1 MNKPASAT
9 AHTSPRLRARASLD
23 ALFEPASVAVIGA
36 SDDPVRI
43 GGRPLAYLQR
53 AGFKGAIYPVNPNRA
68 TVQGFKAYPD
78 VQAIPGA
85 VDVAIVAL
93 PAGQVPSALE
103 ACAEKGVRAAIIF
116 SAGFAETGAEGAA
129 LQQRITAIAGSS
141 GMRVLGPNCLG
152 AFNVDTGFFGTFS
165 QAFDKSA
172 PHSGPIGIASQ
183 SGACG
188 SHLVYLFAQRN
199 VGINYF
205 ATTGN
210 EAEIDVA
217 ECMLWMAESPKVK
230 VLVAYVE
237 AVRDGATFIR
247 ALETARR
254 HHKPVVILKVGRSNA
269 GGLAAASH
277 TGALVGSDDV
287 YEAVLKQYGV
297 YRAESI
303 AQLVDVASAC
313 SRGIFPSDRSLCIL
327 TVSGGLGIQAA
338 DAAERHGLDVRPL
351 SATGQAKIK
360 AMISFAGTANPIDV
374 TAQVVNEPVLTGR
387 CIEVALLDGG
397 YQSIICMLSSVPA
410 VPALG
415 DPILE
420 SLKGLRARFPERL
433 IVIALAAPV
442 DVGRRYEDAGFLVFE
457 DGDYAMSAISALA
470 GFAETFA
477 QGATQKSA
485 SRTTRPHAV
494 PALPPALD
502 EHSAKA
508 LLAAAGIPVL
518 PEKVVPNG
526 AEAKLAAAEMGC
538 PVVLKIVSPDIAH
551 KTEVGGVILNV
562 KTPADAEAATTALLQ
577 RIAKQLPSA
586 SLTGVLVSP
595 MCSAGVETICG
606 IFTDPV
612 FGPVVMFGLGGIHVE
627 VLRDVAFRLAPF
639 DETEARAMV
648 GSIRG
653 YRMLEGVRGAPPGD
667 VDALAKALADL
678 SQFAVDYRGLVDEV
692 DINPLVVLPKG
703 QGVYALDAL
712 LVPTPVAK
720 KFNDIPA
727 GNAILV
733 SETKTNPQETT

>member
-1 MNKPASAT
+1 MSNVAVQPL
-9 AHTSPRLRARASLD
+9 PQGRASLD
-23 ALFEPASVAVIGA
+23 ALFEPSSVAIIGA
-36 SDDPVRI
+36 SDDPGRI
-43 GGRPLAYLQR
+43 GGRPIHYLQR

-68 TVQGFKAYPD
+68 TVQGLKAWPD
-78 VQAIPGA
+78 VQVIPGA

-93 PAGQVPSALE
+93 PASQVPAAL
-103 ACAEKGVRAAIIF
+103 KGVKAAIIF
-116 SAGFAETGAEGAA
+116 SAGFAEVGPEGVAIQQSIAELAE
-129 LQQRITAIAGSS
+129 RS
-141 GMRVLGPNCLG
+141 GMLVLGPNCLG
-152 AFNVDTGFFGTFS
+152 AFNVERGFFGTFS

-210 EAEIDVA
+210 EVNIDVA

-237 AVRDGATFIR
+237 AIRDGGMFIR

-254 HHKPVVILKVGRSNA
+254 NRKPVVILKVGRSNA
-269 GGLAAASH
+269 GGLATASH

-313 SRGIFPSDRSLCIL
+313 SRGIFPTDRGLGIITL
-327 TVSGGLGIQAA
+327 SGELGIQAA
-338 DAAERHGLDVRPL
+338 DAAERYNLDVRTL
-351 SATGQAKIK
+351 SAAGQAQIK
-360 AMISFAGTANPIDV
+360 AMISFAGTAYPIDA
-374 TAQVVNEPVLTGR
+374 TAQVVNDPTLTGK
-387 CIEVALLDGG
+387 CIEVALLEGG
-397 YQSIICMLSSVPA
+397 YQSVICMLSSVPA
-410 VPALG
+410 VPKLG

-420 SLKGLRARFPERL
+420 SLKDLRCRFPDRL
-433 IVIALAAPV
+433 IVIALAAPQ
-442 DVGRRYEDAGFLVFE
+442 DVVRRHEDAGFLVFE
-457 DGDYAMSAISALA
+457 DGDYAISTISALA

-477 QGATQKSA
+477 RQSVEAPAKKAGQK
-485 SRTTRPHAV
+485 PV
-494 PALPPALD
+494 LPDTLN

-518 PEKVVPNG
+518 AEKVVRN
-526 AEAKLAAAEMGC
+526 AREAALAAAEIGR
-538 PVVLKIVSPDIAH
+538 PVVLKIVSPDIPH

-562 KTPADAEAATTALLQ
+562 KTPAEAEAATTALLE
-577 RIAKQLPSA
+577 RISKLMPAA
-586 SLTGVLVSP
+586 DITGVLVSP

-639 DETEARAMV
+639 SEREAHAMIS
-648 GSIRG
+648 SIRG
-653 YRMLEGVRGAPPGD
+653 RRMLDGVRGAPASD
-667 VDALAKALADL
+667 VDALAKALASL
-678 SQFAVDYRGLVDEV
+678 SEFAVRYRGVVDEV

-703 QGVYALDAL
+703 EGAYALDAL
-712 LVPTPVAK
+712 IVPTATRFSVTS
-720 KFNDIPA
+720 IPD
-727 GNAILV
+727 GVKVISN
-733 SETKTNPQETT
+733 TKTNHQEIT